1 MNTCKN
7 DEVAVLT
14 GDIIGSSKMDPQ
26 ERIALYETFPR
37 LSAMLKECYPSDVSY
52 RISNFRGDGWQL
64 IVDHTGK
71 SLEIGLFI
79 RTYIRF
85 MFKKR
90 RLDTRI
96 AIGVG
101 AVNFIPADNVSAG
114 DGAAYTVS
122 GRLLETLST
131 SRMGIGFTSES
142 DSLVKSG
149 AMITVELIDH
159 IVTFW
164 GAGQCQAVFWA
175 LQGYNQK
182 EIAERW
188 LPQPI
193 KQPSVSTSLA
203 NSGWTRVRDSLAFF
217 EKALGNL

>member
-1 MNTCKN
+1 MLYWIQENIRLFPGDAMNTCKN

-85 MFKKR
+85 MFKK
-90 RLDTRI
+90 
-96 AIGVG
+96 AIESNELHCKVKLK
-101 AVNFIPADNVSAG
+101 VIPRS
-114 DGAAYTVS
+114 
-122 GRLLETLST
+122 
-131 SRMGIGFTSES
+131 F
-142 DSLVKSG
+142 
-149 AMITVELIDH
+149 
-159 IVTFW
+159 
-164 GAGQCQAVFWA
+164 Q
-175 LQGYNQK
+175 
-182 EIAERW
+182 
-188 LPQPI
+188 
-193 KQPSVSTSLA
+193 
-203 NSGWTRVRDSLAFF
+203 
-217 EKALGNL
+217 